1 MSKLNRIADRLLSR
15 FVPERAASAYCGVS
29 TYYICDGGPKY
40 LCRYDSCTGVENCEL
55 RPGWCW

>member
-1 MSKLNRIADRLLSR
+1 MKRLTTITDRLLSR
-15 FVPERAASAYCGVS
+15 FVPERTASADCWWN

-40 LCRYDSCTGVENCEL
+40 LCRRNSCTGEEICEL